1 MVGTEDEP
9 RHRGK
14 AGMALSDRVR
24 LQISEL
30 IHNRVLSG
38 GHAITEQR
46 LAEELGVSR
55 TPLREALQR
64 LEGEGLVAKA
74 SNRSFV
80 VRKVDF
86 EEYIQ
91 SLKVRQMLE
100 PVAAAAA
107 AERAPAPLIA
117 EVVREIDALRQETG
131 GHTKAHWHSDDR
143 LHGLISAHCGN
154 HVLHEIISGLRLTTR
169 LYEIAD
175 VRQRVEMD
183 HEQHAAIAKALAER
197 DGATARKA
205 MQAHLRSLIAYSLS
219 NVA

>member
-1 MVGTEDEP
+1 VEPRDEP
-9 RHRGK
+9 RNRDKTGL
-14 AGMALSDRVR
+14 ALSDRVR
-24 LQISEL
+24 IQISEL
-30 IHNRVLSG
+30 IHNRVLLG

-64 LEGEGLVAKA
+64 LEGEGLVVKR

-80 VRKVDF
+80 VRKVNF
-86 EEYIQ
+86 EEYVQ
-91 SLKVRQMLE
+91 SLKVRQILE

-117 EVVREIDALRQETG
+117 EVIREIDALRQETG
-131 GHTKAHWHSDDR
+131 EHTKAHWHSDDR
-143 LHGLISAHCGN
+143 LHGLISTHCGN
-154 HVLHEIISGLRLTTR
+154 QVLHEIICNLRLTTR

-175 VRQRVEMD
+175 VRQRVEND
-183 HEQHAAIAKALAER
+183 LEQHAAIARALDQR
-197 DGATARKA
+197 DGAAARKA
-205 MQAHLRSLIAYSLS
+205 MNAHLRSLISYSLS